1 MRCHRKQSLVIPLG
15 NVTLRGD
22 LAVPHDAKGLV
33 VFAND
38 SGNGRHCPRHLFVAE
53 RLQRGHLA
61 TLLTDLLTE
70 EEDQVRANRFEVD
83 LLARRLVEVTHW
95 AQQHVLMARL
105 PVGYLGAG
113 AGAAAALRAAA
124 ELGSDV
130 RAVVSRGG
138 RPDLAMDVLSLVSSP
153 ALLIVGGHDFDVLD
167 LNRRAYE
174 RLTAVKSL
182 EVIPG
187 ATHLFEEAGALPKVT
202 DLAAAWFLH
211 HLPQAHELAGV
222 SRAAPGVAK
231 VENNLTVS
239 L

>member
-1 MRCHRKQSLVIPLG
+1 MRCHRKDSLVIPLA

-33 VFAND
+33 VFANG
-38 SGNGRHCPRHLFVAE
+38 SGSSRHSPRHQFVAE

-61 TLLTDLLTE
+61 TLLADLLTE
-70 EEDQVRANRFEVD
+70 EEDQVRGNRFDVD
-83 LLARRLVEVTHW
+83 LLARRLVEVTRW
-95 AQQHVLMARL
+95 AQQYLLTARL
-105 PVGYLGAG
+105 PIGYFGAG
-113 AGAAAALRAAA
+113 TGAAAALWAAA
-124 ELGSDV
+124 ELGSEV

-138 RPDLAMDVLSLVSSP
+138 RPDLAMDVLKLVSSP

-202 DLAAAWFLH
+202 DLASSWFIH
-211 HLPQAHELAGV
+211 HLPQARELAGV
-222 SRAAPGVAK
+222 LTAPDKKESR
-231 VENNLTVS
+231 EIWCD
-239 L
+239 

>member
-1 MRCHRKQSLVIPLG
+1 MRCHRKDSLVIPLA

-33 VFAND
+33 VFANG
-38 SGNGRHCPRHLFVAE
+38 SGGRHSSRHLFVAE

-70 EEDQVRANRFEVD
+70 EEDQVRANRFDVD
-83 LLARRLVEVTHW
+83 LLARRLVEVTRW
-95 AQQHVLMARL
+95 AQQHLLMARL
-105 PVGYLGAG
+105 PIGYFGAG
-113 AGAAAALRAAA
+113 TGAAAALWAAA
-124 ELGSDV
+124 ELGSEV

-138 RPDLAMDVLSLVSSP
+138 RPDLAMDVLNLVSSP

-187 ATHLFEEAGALPKVT
+187 ATHLFEEAGALPKVA
-202 DLAAAWFLH
+202 DLAAAWFLR

-222 SRAAPGVAK
+222 ALAAPG
-231 VENNLTVS
+231 EEEGS
-239 L
+239 REIWWD